1 MSLYSAFWY
10 KGIIKEKYRKDIAA
24 VFNAEDWSSVLSDD
38 LKAIIAHYADHNE
51 RSFYSPTRLPL

>member
-10 KGIIKEKYRKDIAA
+10 KGIIKDAA